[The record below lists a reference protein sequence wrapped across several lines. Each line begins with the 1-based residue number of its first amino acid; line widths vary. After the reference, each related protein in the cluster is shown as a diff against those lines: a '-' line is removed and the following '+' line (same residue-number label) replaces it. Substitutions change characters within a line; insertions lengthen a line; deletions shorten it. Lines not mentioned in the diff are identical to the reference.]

1 MQYLENVSSS
11 YYFHH
16 GWHFLLADTFP
27 IACAI
32 EENKDTK
39 RQAFYQTSYAEGGW
53 QEVTLPHT
61 FNDIDLFK
69 DRIQDAG
76 SGQKRTSAFYRN
88 WLVIPKEHQGK
99 KVLIEFE
106 GIRQTCYLYVNGH
119 LAGYYE
125 AGTSPFGFDLTPWIY
140 PDQPNLI
147 AIATDNTSTRNI
159 PFCIA
164 ETPNKDVVI
173 PGSYLFS
180 QNQKVP
186 KDREGINFFW
196 NCNDFNPSVGGIT
209 RPVKIHFKP
218 DIYLTLPLYSN
229 LQTKGIYVYAT
240 HFHIIKKEALITVE
254 AEMRNESTK
263 PITSWIEAII
273 STLEGKQISVFTS
286 DKQIILPVPEI
297 KVPISITPT
306 DAYKKEILEDGSIHY
321 VPEQDES
328 KVAPT
333 VTDSIHTS
341 VLTAQSIVNNLR
353 FWSPEDPYL
362 YLVEVKLFADDIE
375 VDRTVVETGFRKIDY
390 DKNKGILINEV
401 PVWLRGYAQR
411 ASNEWAVIGIAPE
424 WLKDQDAIWIKES
437 NANHIRWMHVAAS
450 PADIRTFD
458 RHGITCTQP
467 AGDKEAENF
476 GRQWDQR
483 VELMRDILIAFR
495 NHPSILFWEA
505 GNNSISKEHMREM
518 RLLKEKLD
526 PNGGR
531 FMGCRTLNT
540 EDVVAESEYVG
551 TMLNRHAARFIA
563 EHGPITETE
572 YAREEAPRRI
582 WDDFTPPDY
591 DYRNKW
597 VGHGGK
603 KQLGMD
609 FYDLTSEDLAL
620 AVARG
625 YSEFFNDRI
634 GGASKKDWYS
644 ACAALCW
651 TDSAQHGRQAYS
663 ENGRM
668 SGRVDPVRIKK
679 QNYDVY
685 SVMQSSSPKLK
696 IIGHW
701 NYPPNDGQHYA
712 YWDKVFNGSYWE
724 ENGHICYRN
733 PKHKTVYVVG
743 SYDIAKIVLM
753 VNGDEVG
760 YCDKPLNTF
769 VFPIPNVDITKQG
782 TVTALGYNY
791 HDQLVAWD
799 EIRTADK
806 PDHLKLEVHTSPSG
820 FLADGADIAYVDIT
834 VEDKYGNVC
843 PLCDTRIDFIL
854 EGEGQFLG
862 GYNSGR
868 FTGPNRDD
876 SVIHKNYVFAEC
888 GLNRVFIRST
898 TKSGNISLRAIMEE
912 TGEATITFSSKKTDC
927 YTLSHQEPVRW
938 YETYA
943 SQPLIVKPDFPPIL
957 EADACKYVPEIK
969 NYCKVLV
976 NGQEPDTRGIRSVN
990 ENGRV
995 WSAVLCILERLQTI
1009 NGDLFS
1015 YNYNVAEQQLTLTSN
1030 EQVIIAKAGKTHLL
1044 VNDQENLMDGEPYVS
1059 SEGIFVMEI
1068 NAVIPYIKDVCVLYD
1083 EKVNVL
1089 RITVPLP

>member
-1 MQYLENVSSS
+1 MHCLKNISSS

-16 GWHFLLADTFP
+16 GWHFLLTNTFP
-27 IACAI
+27 ISSAI

-39 RQAFYQTSYAEGGW
+39 NQVFYETSYKENNW
-53 QEVTLPHT
+53 TEVTLPHT
-61 FNDIDLFK
+61 FNDVDLFK

-88 WLVIPKEHQGK
+88 WLIIPKEHQGN

-125 AGTSPFGFDLTPWIY
+125 AGTAPFGFDLSPWIY

-164 ETPNKDVVI
+164 ETPNKEDVT

-180 QNQKVP
+180 QTQKVS
-186 KDREGINFFW
+186 KNQEGVNFFW

-229 LQTKGIYVYAT
+229 LQTKGVYVYAS
-240 HFHIIKKEALITVE
+240 HFKIAKKEALITVE
-254 AEMRNESTK
+254 AEMRNESHR

-273 STLEGKQISVFTS
+273 STLDGKKIAVFTS
-286 DKQIILPVPEI
+286 DKQIVLPTPKI
-297 KVPISITPT
+297 KVPLSITPT
-306 DAYKKEILEDGSIHY
+306 DAYKKEILEDGKIHY
-321 VPEQDES
+321 IPEQDES
-328 KVAPT
+328 KVEPT
-333 VTDSIHTS
+333 VTDSTHTT
-341 VLTAQSIVNNLR
+341 VLIAQSLVKNLR
-353 FWSPEDPYL
+353 FWDLEDPYL
-362 YLVEVKLFADDIE
+362 YVVEVKLFADDIQ
-375 VDRTVVETGFRKIDY
+375 VDHMIIETGFRKIDY
-390 DKNKGILINEV
+390 DKNKGILINEM
-401 PVWLRGYAQR
+401 PVWLTGYAQR
-411 ASNEWAVIGIAPE
+411 ASNEWAAIGIAPE
-424 WLKDQDAIWIKES
+424 WLKDQDAMWIKQS

-483 VELMRDILIAFR
+483 VELMRDIIIAFR

-505 GNNSISKEHMREM
+505 GNNSINKKHMKEM

-540 EDVVAESEYVG
+540 EDVVVESEYVG

-563 EHGPITETE
+563 EHGPIIETE
-572 YAREEAPRRI
+572 YAREESPRRI

-591 DYRNKW
+591 DYKNKW

-609 FYDLTSEDLAL
+609 FYDLTSEDFAL
-620 AVARG
+620 AVAKG

-644 ACAALCW
+644 GCAALCW

-668 SGRVDPVRIKK
+668 SGRVDPIRIKK
-679 QNYDVY
+679 QNYEVY
-685 SVMQSSSPKLK
+685 SVMQSSLPKIK
-696 IIGHW
+696 ILGHW

-712 YWDKVFNGSYWE
+712 YLDKTFNGSYWE
-724 ENGHICYRN
+724 ETSHISYRN
-733 PKHKTVYVVG
+733 PNHKTIYVVG
-743 SYDIAKIVLM
+743 SYDLSKIVLM
-753 VNGDEVG
+753 VNGKEVG
-760 YCDKPLNTF
+760 YCDRPLNTF
-769 VFPIPNVDITKQG
+769 IFPIPDVDITKQG
-782 TVTALGYNY
+782 TITAYGYNY

-799 EIRTADK
+799 EIRTADN

-820 FLADGADIAYVDIT
+820 LLANGADIAYVDIT
-834 VEDKYGNVC
+834 VQDKYGNVC
-843 PLCDTRIDFIL
+843 PLCDTRIEFIL

-898 TKSGNISLRAIMEE
+898 TKPGNITLRAIMPE
-912 TGEATITFSSKKTDC
+912 TSEVTITFSSQETDC
-927 YTLSHQEPVRW
+927 HTLSHQGPIRW

-943 SQPLIVKPDFPPIL
+943 TLPPVAKPHFPSIP
-957 EADACKYVPEIK
+957 EADAHKYVPELK

-990 ENGRV
+990 ENGRI
-995 WSAVLCILERLQTI
+995 WGAILCILERLQTL
-1009 NGDLFS
+1009 NGSLFS
-1015 YNYNVAEQQLTLTSN
+1015 YDYNAIDQQLTLTSN
-1030 EQVIIAKAGKTHLL
+1030 DQVIIAKVGKTHLMI
-1044 VNDQENLMDGEPYVS
+1044 NGQENLMDGEPYIS
-1059 SEGIFVMEI
+1059 PEGIFIMEI
-1068 NAVIPYIKDVCVLYD
+1068 NAIVPYIKDAYVLYD
-1083 EKVNVL
+1083 EKINVL
-1089 RITVPLP
+1089 RITIPLH